1 MYIYI
6 FFRKWLLWSFGAV
19 ERKNPMVISLSQMMS
34 HLHQAFAPSAES
46 LSMPAGTLF
55 AGATPGPQSFVRYQF
70 GRWSLKRSEK
80 MKVAGE
86 EQKNRD
92 LPCISWSD
100 ICTELQWFLEWIWV
114 DQRIHGIFWHVQVAR
129 TESPRA
135 GSHVECWC
143 PRNRG
148 TLECSVSR
156 VFHWSESR
164 GWWIRPRAGWGNLD
178 FFFFS
183 ERKISQ

>member
-6 FFRKWLLWSFGAV
+6 FFRKWLLWSFGVV
-19 ERKNPMVISLSQMMS
+19 ERKNPMEISLSQMMS

-55 AGATPGPQSFVRYQF
+55 AGATPGHQSFVRYQF

-86 EQKNRD
+86 KLNTVIY
-92 LPCISWSD
+92 LHIFPSGIVWIVLNFSD
-100 ICTELQWFLEWIWV
+100 ILACAGSEDRV
-114 DQRIHGIFWHVQVAR
+114 
-129 TESPRA
+129 TESRIPRRMLMPKEPWDP
-135 GSHVECWC
+135 GV
-143 PRNRG
+143 
-148 TLECSVSR
+148 LMSR

-178 FFFFS
+178 IFFLGKESFP
-183 ERKISQ
+183 RK

>member
-1 MYIYI
+1 
-6 FFRKWLLWSFGAV
+6 
-19 ERKNPMVISLSQMMS
+19 MMS
-34 HLHQAFAPSAES
+34 HLHQAFAASAES

-55 AGATPGPQSFVRYQF
+55 AGATPGHQSFVRYQF

-86 EQKNRD
+86 KLNTVIY
-92 LPCISWSD
+92 LHILKWN
-100 ICTELQWFLEWIWV
+100 CTELQWFLWV
-114 DQRIHGIFWHVQVAR
+114 DQRIHGIHGIFWHVQVAR
-129 TESPRA
+129 TESQRA

-156 VFHWSESR
+156 VFHWSESK

-178 FFFFS
+178 FFFFF
-183 ERKISQ
+183 RKGKFPNKITHKNILCVNV

>member
-55 AGATPGPQSFVRYQF
+55 AGATPGHQSFVRYQF

-80 MKVAGE
+80 MESGRWKTE
-86 EQKNRD
+86 YRD
-92 LPCISWSD
+92 LLAYLSKWNCMN
-100 ICTELQWFLEWIWV
+100 CTELQWFLACAGSEDRV
-114 DQRIHGIFWHVQVAR
+114 
-129 TESPRA
+129 TESRIPRRMLMPKEPWDP
-135 GSHVECWC
+135 GVRWVGFSIGQNQGV
-143 PRNRG
+143 G
-148 TLECSVSR
+148 
-156 VFHWSESR
+156 ESDQER
-164 GWWIRPRAGWGNLD
+164 DEEILT
-178 FFFFS
+178 FFFLGKESFPINNS
-183 ERKISQ
+183 